1 MDKIAKTEDQ
11 WREELAPDQYAV
23 LRQQAT
29 EPPFTGRYV
38 DTKEPG
44 VYRCAGCQ
52 AELFRSDDKFDSGS
66 GWPSFTD
73 AGRRRRRRAADR
85 HVPRDGPHGGR
96 VRALRRAPGA
106 RLRRRPAGQGRHAVL
121 HQLLRPDAGQRRGA
135 VVPSGAPRD
144 PVTWCSA
151 LEHIDRHRGGV
162 PPSACRAVILAA
174 RNRRRSARLAMPATR
189 AVVTCTCHLLTP
201 VRECRPT
208 RRAHDGRTRAIAAS
222 PNAHRMTR
230 RDRRRWLGR
239 PLRRSSANDDQ

>member
-73 AGRRRRRRAADR
+73 AAVADVVELR
-85 HVPRDGPHGGR
+85 TDTSHGMVRTEAVCAKCGGHLGHVFDDGPRDKGGMR
-96 VRALRRAPGA
+96 YCINSCALT
-106 RLRRRPAGQGRHAVL
+106 L
-121 HQLLRPDAGQRRGA
+121 D
-135 VVPSGAPRD
+135 SGEA
-144 PVTWCSA
+144 SA
-151 LEHIDRHRGGV
+151 
-162 PPSACRAVILAA
+162 S
-174 RNRRRSARLAMPATR
+174 
-189 AVVTCTCHLLTP
+189 
-201 VRECRPT
+201 
-208 RRAHDGRTRAIAAS
+208 
-222 PNAHRMTR
+222 
-230 RDRRRWLGR
+230 
-239 PLRRSSANDDQ
+239 